1 MLIKNKI
8 TLNENTQG
16 ADEIQIP
23 QQPTN
28 LHASTFFPEST
39 VAFPKLSLQHE
50 RVNNTDSQCTH

>member
-16 ADEIQIP
+16 ADEIQIS

-28 LHASTFFPEST
+28 LHTSTFFPEST
-39 VAFPKLSLQHE
+39 VAFPNLALA
-50 RVNNTDSQCTH
+50 T